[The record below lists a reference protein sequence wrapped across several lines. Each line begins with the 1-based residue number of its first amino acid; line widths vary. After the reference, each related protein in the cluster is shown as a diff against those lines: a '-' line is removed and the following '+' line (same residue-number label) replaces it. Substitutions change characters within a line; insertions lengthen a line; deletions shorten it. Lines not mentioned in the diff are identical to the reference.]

1 VKEALQRHHERLID
15 VAEELGISR
24 VTLFRMM
31 REYKLQIRKSEMGM
45 VCVQG

>member
-1 VKEALQRHHERLID
+1 